1 MMKKKS
7 PQSARQAI
15 RLMMMV
21 LALVALPFG
30 LKKLEQKFNA
40 RMIASH
46 DDKDNRS
53 PASVDRFDLSL
64 LDQKE
69 FMKAFK
75 YQMLGESLVI
85 STPDSQGVRLGHF
98 IMSDS
103 DGKAV
108 FACEKFGFVEL
119 IYSAEGIAISGEIPK
134 MIVRGPCNESDDQ
147 KTIEALMIPFQEILK
162 APLNQAQFRFPIAG
176 RRDNISLF
184 FTNVVEKWPTLWNL
198 TGVKLYSDKSS
209 ETLEIN
215 GYEII
220 SVMGEPMT
228 LNFQVSE

>member
-46 DDKDNRS
+46 EETNTRA
-53 PASVDRFDLSL
+53 PASADRFDLSL
-64 LDQKE
+64 LDQAE
-69 FMKAFK
+69 FKKAFK

-85 STPDSQGVRLGHF
+85 ATPDAQGVRLGHF
-98 IMSDS
+98 IMPDR

-108 FACEKFGFVEL
+108 FACEKFGFIEL

-134 MIVRGPCNESDDQ
+134 MIVRGPCYESDDQ
-147 KTIEALMIPFQEILK
+147 KTIDALMIPFKEVLK
-162 APLNQAQFRFPIAG
+162 APLSQSQFRFPIAG
-176 RRDNISLF
+176 RRENVSVF

-198 TGVKLYSDKSS
+198 TGIKLYSEKSS
-209 ETLEIN
+209 ETLGIT